1 MQKTAYEMRISYR
14 ISDVCSSDLLIVGH
28 QEAFQHF
35 ELLAVLQTDDVI
47 RLYRSADRNRGDW
60 GLLLRLAG
68 LAAAGES
75 VVNRSDQPRNIADF
89 DLVVRHMRRN
99 DVSRQSNE
107 ILVAPRFLAHSPAP
121 AYPRIRNDRGGN
133 RLPPELPE
141 PLGEKVKET
150 IPILTFKHR
159 PGH

>member
-35 ELLAVLQTDDVI
+35 ELLGVLQTDDVI

-68 LAAAGES
+68 LADAGES

-99 DVSRQSNE
+99 DVSRQ
-107 ILVAPRFLAHSPAP
+107 R
-121 AYPRIRNDRGGN
+121 DRKST
-133 RLPPELPE
+133 RLNSS
-141 PLGEKVKET
+141 
-150 IPILTFKHR
+150 H
-159 PGH
+159 